1 MIRVFA
7 CLLIVICFCCSPA
20 FSQNYAK
27 FSHIKAGMK
36 DYHLQQEALRA
47 ANKRGSDI
55 RCREDYSKAVI
66 TSEDWEVER
75 NDEGFIMG
83 RHLHME
89 LYGETPD
96 GKCGVAH
103 CILRQKM
110 LGDDTYSTKLKLVEM
125 GAFYSMMCE

>member
-1 MIRVFA
+1 
-7 CLLIVICFCCSPA
+7 
-20 FSQNYAK
+20 
-27 FSHIKAGMK
+27 MK